1 MLMGLFVVSIRRARV
16 FMACCWFCLPLLQV
30 IRSFRI
36 LSATRIEK
44 EMTNQ
49 LVPILAL
56 KNKVLHG
63 RLICDAYLHF

>member
-1 MLMGLFVVSIRRARV
+1 MLMGLFIVCIRRAGV
-16 FMACCWFCLPLLQV
+16 LMACCWFCLPILQA

-44 EMTNQ
+44 EMINQ

-63 RLICDAYLHF
+63 RFM